1 MTVVLLVAL
10 FCARRFLQGCLSWIV
25 ALAVLGWVFR
35 HDPFIVKDIRDLI
48 REVFS
53 GW

>member
-1 MTVVLLVAL
+1 MTVLLLVAL
-10 FCARRFLQGCLSWIV
+10 FCARRLLQGCLSKW
-25 ALAVLGWVFR
+25 LAVLGWGFR

-48 REVFS
+48 REVIN

>member
-1 MTVVLLVAL
+1 MTVLLLVAL
-10 FCARRFLQGCLSWIV
+10 LLCA
-25 ALAVLGWVFR
+25 AVFATLLELDSSACGPWMVFR

-48 REVFS
+48 REVIN

>member
-1 MTVVLLVAL
+1 MTLLLLVAL
-10 FCARRFLQGCLSWIV
+10 FCARRLLQGLSWIV

-35 HDPFIVKDIRDLI
+35 HDPFIVKGIRDLI
-48 REVFS
+48 REVIN

>member
-1 MTVVLLVAL
+1 MTVL
-10 FCARRFLQGCLSWIV
+10 FCARRFLQGLSWIV

-35 HDPFIVKDIRDLI
+35 YDPFIVKDIRDLM
-48 REVFS
+48 RELIN